1 MEFRPE
7 MKVGGLAG
15 RHVMCLRMGMGLNW
29 KFWQDRMVPIVS
41 LVVSFGVDVAFLTGW
56 WANGLGVG
64 GAAAVTQKSHE
75 GAQEAPN
82 SRDVPCKGHLE
93 V

>member
-29 KFWQDRMVPIVS
+29 KFWQDRMVDIPC
-41 LVVSFGVDVAFLTGW
+41 
-56 WANGLGVG
+56 
-64 GAAAVTQKSHE
+64 TQARVKFMFQAKHGE
-75 GAQEAPN
+75 IIE
-82 SRDVPCKGHLE
+82 R
-93 V
+93 